1 MLPPPWR
8 NVDASWHI
16 CHSWQ
21 KCNARRI
28 TAMTLVILTL
38 VALLVAAYA
47 ARLVRTVRR
56 DGLGSRRPP
65 RSHPD
70 WWEHTSLT

>member
-1 MLPPPWR
+1 
-8 NVDASWHI
+8 
-16 CHSWQ
+16 
-21 KCNARRI
+21 
-28 TAMTLVILTL
+28 MTTILL
-38 VALLVAAYA
+38 ILALLLTATYA

-70 WWEHTSLT
+70 WWEGAPLA

>member
-1 MLPPPWR
+1 
-8 NVDASWHI
+8 
-16 CHSWQ
+16 
-21 KCNARRI
+21 
-28 TAMTLVILTL
+28 MTFFALTL
-38 VALLVAAYA
+38 AVLLVAAYA

-70 WWEHTSLT
+70 WWDGAPA